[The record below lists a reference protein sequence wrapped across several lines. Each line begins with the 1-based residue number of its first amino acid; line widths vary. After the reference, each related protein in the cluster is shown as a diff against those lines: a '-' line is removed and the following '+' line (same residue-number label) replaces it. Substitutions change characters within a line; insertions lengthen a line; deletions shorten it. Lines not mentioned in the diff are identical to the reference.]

1 MEAII
6 PIIIQLVA
14 GAIGGNGLAA
24 AAKNLSLGP
33 TGNSIAGAIGGVG
46 GTWLAALIPGLAE
59 MLGGAGVGMDAGA
72 LVTQGV
78 SGLVGGGVLT
88 AIIGAVKKAMAK

>member
-1 MEAII
+1 METLI

-14 GAIGGNGLAA
+14 GAIGGNGIGATT
-24 AAKNLSLGP
+24 KTLSLGP

-46 GTWLAALIPGLAE
+46 GTWLASLIPGLAN
-59 MLGGAGVGMDAGA
+59 LIGGAGAGLDAGM
-72 LVTQGV
+72 LVTQGL

-88 AIIGAVKKAMAK
+88 AIVAAVRKSMAK